1 MEIKSL
7 QEQLSSA
14 EAALKQERDRADLLA
29 AEIQRLRIAASSGH
43 NSPAT
48 FPSSPC
54 GAAPTS
60 PASPHQNQ
68 QNTTSRFD
76 LTNGN
81 NSNNGVPSLP
91 SADTNTDMVLVSRA
105 TLEML
110 YLKERAMDA
119 VKEGIT
125 IADAQAPDMPLV
137 YVNQGFAR
145 LTGYPVEA
153 FSLGKNCRF
162 LQGPGTEEEEVQRLS
177 QAVKSG
183 QAIVVQI
190 TNYKRNGNPFLNYLS
205 LTPVHDDRGTLTH
218 YVGIQ
223 ADITELVLRRKA
235 ELAAKHAAVE
245 AAAAT
250 EAKSQFLARMSHEI
264 RTPLNGMIAVGQLLA
279 DTKLTAAQWDL
290 VNTIRCSGEALL
302 TLITDILDF
311 SKIEANKMVLSSVP
325 FALESTIEAAMEI
338 AGLHAVRK
346 RLQAAYHVAPDVP
359 AWVVGDA
366 QRLQQVLLNIL
377 NNALKFTEAGEVL
390 LEVWVQPV
398 LTGISRSPSTQ
409 EVCRDTANANT
420 PGTATTT
427 TPAPLDDNQNEN
439 ENGEYEIH
447 FSVRDTGIG
456 ISRADLIRLFQSF
469 SQVDASPT
477 RRFGG
482 SGLGLAIS
490 QKLSEAMGGR
500 MWAESAGLGR
510 GSAFRWCIKT
520 KKATESDITT
530 AKLNRNGGWGRH
542 LSSHSMNG
550 GHSGVSTG
558 DIDECDV
565 SSVLRGKKVLLVE
578 PCDMVRQVMLLAL
591 RQWGCDVCAVES
603 ERAAVAKLQL
613 RPGQAP
619 ATPTP
624 STPASASRVLSGE
637 KSRLSLAK
645 AAGVELRDALA
656 ASAACS
662 GPFDVVVLDVDHS
675 AVLHALMESCNA
687 TEAQKVVFLGWPGQ
701 GNPEDDEEN
710 KYLSEEEQQVH
721 RQQKRQQHQAEND
734 SALKASSS
742 RSRSLPTEAAPPAYA
757 SGALEPI
764 QAVAL
769 PPKILTDPSIAIT
782 TTTTKVGI
790 TAAAGTD
797 GEEFSGALSGND
809 RRQLGYVVVSR
820 PVRQGR
826 LRLGLQEVLDMEIVD
841 HKITSNNSLPCSPS
855 AAASAASAAAGGGG
869 GGGGGG
875 SSTGSPCKA
884 QAPNGV
890 SSPTARKQHH
900 SKSSTSLSPSTA
912 ALSDNAA
919 LPSATA
925 APMITTTTIMS
936 GPTTGSHSPHSRCSE
951 AERTASESGTA
962 SPLKRSIGSSS
973 SLLQAAP
980 MKRISS
986 GSSLAT
992 ADGGGLLGTTALLDN
1007 SSRKLLIAEDNAINM
1022 KVALGILRRLGFT
1035 NVVTAPDGV
1044 AAVEAVAA
1052 AGGPAA
1058 FDAILMDLHMPKKG
1072 GIEAV
1077 QDILRAWPNQRTK
1090 IIAVTADAFEDTRDT
1105 CVANGFTGW
1114 LAKPFRVEEFA
1125 RIMGQES

>member
-1 MEIKSL
+1 M
-7 QEQLSSA
+7 
-14 EAALKQERDRADLLA
+14 
-29 AEIQRLRIAASSGH
+29 QR
-43 NSPAT
+43 
-48 FPSSPC
+48 
-54 GAAPTS
+54 
-60 PASPHQNQ
+60 
-68 QNTTSRFD
+68 
-76 LTNGN
+76 
-81 NSNNGVPSLP
+81 
-91 SADTNTDMVLVSRA
+91 
-105 TLEML
+105 
-110 YLKERAMDA
+110 
-119 VKEGIT
+119 
-125 IADAQAPDMPLV
+125 
-137 YVNQGFAR
+137 
-145 LTGYPVEA
+145 
-153 FSLGKNCRF
+153 
-162 LQGPGTEEEEVQRLS
+162 
-177 QAVKSG
+177 
-183 QAIVVQI
+183 
-190 TNYKRNGNPFLNYLS
+190 
-205 LTPVHDDRGTLTH
+205 
-218 YVGIQ
+218 
-223 ADITELVLRRKA
+223 
-235 ELAAKHAAVE
+235 
-245 AAAAT
+245 
-250 EAKSQFLARMSHEI
+250 QFLARMSHEI

-338 AGLHAVRK
+338 AGLHAARK
-346 RLQAAYHVAPDVP
+346 RLQAAYNVAPTVP
-359 AWVVGDA
+359 AWIVGDA

-390 LEVWVQPV
+390 LEVWAHPVQAG
-398 LTGISRSPSTQ
+398 TSRSPSQ
-409 EVCRDTANANT
+409 ELGSDNTDANT
-420 PGTATTT
+420 TGTASSST
-427 TPAPLDDNQNEN
+427 TPSPRDDTENEKDNEN
-439 ENGEYEIH
+439 EEYEIH

-456 ISRADLIRLFQSF
+456 ISKADLIRLFQSF

-490 QKLSEAMGGR
+490 RKLSEAMGGR

-520 KKATESDITT
+520 KKATENDIIA

-542 LSSHSMNG
+542 LSSHSTNNG
-550 GHSGVSTG
+550 AASVSGG
-558 DIDECDV
+558 
-565 SSVLRGKKVLLVE
+565 SSAKVTSKNVVYSILQGKKVLLVE

-591 RQWGCDVCAVES
+591 RQWGCDVCAVDS

-619 ATPTP
+619 TTPIP
-624 STPASASRVLSGE
+624 LTPASASRVLNGE

-656 ASAACS
+656 ASAACN
-662 GPFDVVVLDVDHS
+662 GPFDVVVLDVGHS
-675 AVLHALMESCNA
+675 AVLHALMESCTA
-687 TEAQKVVFLGWPGQ
+687 TEAQKIVFLGWPGQ

-710 KYLSEEEQQVH
+710 KYLSEEEQQAY
-721 RQQKRQQHQAEND
+721 RQQQQQVEIE
-734 SALKASSS
+734 SASLALSGGS
-742 RSRSLPTEAAPPAYA
+742 RSNRALPKEAAPPAYA
-757 SGALEPI
+757 SGALDSI

-769 PPKILTDPSIAIT
+769 PPRILTDPSIAIT
-782 TTTTKVGI
+782 ATTATVSGI
-790 TAAAGTD
+790 TTGTAGIAAAGTE
-797 GEEFSGALSGND
+797 GKESSGALTGND
-809 RRQLGYVVVSR
+809 RRQLGYVAVSR
-820 PVRQGR
+820 PVRQGK
-826 LRLGLQEVLDMEIVD
+826 LRLSLEEVLEMEIVD
-841 HKITSNNSLPCSPS
+841 YKTTGVPLPCSPN
-855 AAASAASAAAGGGG
+855 AAAAGGNGG
-869 GGGGGG
+869 ASGDKNA
-875 SSTGSPCKA
+875 SSTDSA
-884 QAPNGV
+884 QPPNGNGV
-890 SSPTARKQHH
+890 SSPTSREQQHN
-900 SKSSTSLSPSTA
+900 KSSTFPSPSLS
-912 ALSDNAA
+912 ALADNAA
-919 LPSATA
+919 ALLNINA
-925 APMITTTTIMS
+925 APTSASTAVATGTGS
-936 GPTTGSHSPHSRCSE
+936 GPTTGSYSPHSRSD
-951 AERTASESGTA
+951 AERSASESGTG
-962 SPLKRSIGSSS
+962 SPLKRSIASSN

>member
-7 QEQLSSA
+7 QEQLADA
-14 EAALKQERDRADLLA
+14 ELKLKQERDRADLLA
-29 AEIQRLRIAASSGH
+29 TEIQRLRLAASSGH
-43 NSPAT
+43 TSPAT

-60 PASPHQNQ
+60 PASPQNNQ
-68 QNTTSRFD
+68 TTRFD
-76 LTNGN
+76 
-81 NSNNGVPSLP
+81 PSLP
-91 SADTNTDMVLVSRA
+91 HPNSSSTINLPNDTPDMVLVPRA

-177 QAVKSG
+177 QAIKSG
-183 QAIVVQI
+183 NAIVVQI
-190 TNYKRNGNPFLNYLS
+190 TNYKRSGDPFLNYLS
-205 LTPVHDDRGTLTH
+205 LTPVHDPGSGILTH

-235 ELAAKHAAVE
+235 ELAAKHAKHQAE
-245 AAAAT
+245 AAT

-325 FALESTIEAAMEI
+325 FSLESTIEAAMEI
-338 AGLHAVRK
+338 AGLHAARK
-346 RLQAAYHVAPDVP
+346 RLQAAYHVAPGVP

-390 LEVWVQPV
+390 LEVWVQPI
-398 LTGISRSPSTQ
+398 GSRSVSQELALHLALPSASSLSSTDATSSSSTSNNIITSASTD
-409 EVCRDTANANT
+409 RSKN
-420 PGTATTT
+420 TTT
-427 TPAPLDDNQNEN
+427 TAAIES
-439 ENGEYEIH
+439 EKKEEEEYEIH

-456 ISRADLIRLFQSF
+456 ISKPDLIRLFQSF

-490 QKLSEAMGGR
+490 QKLSEAMGGK

-520 KKATESDITT
+520 KKASASAISA
-530 AKLNRNGGWGRH
+530 AKLNRNGGWGRR
-542 LSSHSMNG
+542 
-550 GHSGVSTG
+550 
-558 DIDECDV
+558 
-565 SSVLRGKKVLLVE
+565 SSVDGAAAPGDGGGSSSNNNTTNKKSIVQNKKVLLVE

-591 RQWGCDVCAVES
+591 RQWGCDVCAVDS
-603 ERAAVAKLQL
+603 ECAAIAKLQL
-613 RPGQAP
+613 RPGQT
-619 ATPTP
+619 TPEE
-624 STPASASRVLSGE
+624 AASRVMSAA
-637 KSRLSLAK
+637 KSRLSLVK

-656 ASAACS
+656 ASAACN
-662 GPFDVVVLDVDHS
+662 GPFDVVVLDVNHS
-675 AVLHALMESCNA
+675 AVLHALMESCTA

-710 KYLSEEEQQVH
+710 QYTLTEDEQQL
-721 RQQKRQQHQAEND
+721 QQQLETSTSVELSQQGGQLENN
-734 SALKASSS
+734 S
-742 RSRSLPTEAAPPAYA
+742 RSRSLPKEAAPPAYA
-757 SGALEPI
+757 SGQLEPI

-769 PPKILTDPSIAIT
+769 PPKILTEAQSIGAAPP
-782 TTTTKVGI
+782 
-790 TAAAGTD
+790 AAAG
-797 GEEFSGALSGND
+797 GAHGGALSGND

-826 LRLGLQEVLDMEIVD
+826 LRLGLEEVLEMEIVD
-841 HKITSNNSLPCSPS
+841 HYKISSASLP
-855 AAASAASAAAGGGG
+855 
-869 GGGGGG
+869 
-875 SSTGSPCKA
+875 T
-884 QAPNGV
+884 
-890 SSPTARKQHH
+890 SPTATAVALDITRKEGDDDLHAQNNEGGHLSH
-900 SKSSTSLSPSTA
+900 RNHNTSSSTAVVQTL
-912 ALSDNAA
+912 
-919 LPSATA
+919 
-925 APMITTTTIMS
+925 ITTTTTPTTMTTTTAS
-936 GPTTGSHSPHSRCSE
+936 PVNTTTGSYHSRSE
-951 AERTASESGTA
+951 AEHTHSESGTG
-962 SPLKRSIGSSS
+962 SPLKRSTLGNSSS
-973 SLLQAAP
+973 NSLLQAAP

-992 ADGGGLLGTTALLDN
+992 ADGGGLLGGTTLLDN

-1035 NVVTAPDGV
+1035 NIVTAPDGV

-1058 FDAILMDLHMPKKG
+1058 FDAILMDLHMPRKG

-1077 QDILRAWPNQRTK
+1077 QDILRAWPNQKTK
-1090 IIAVTADAFEDTRDT
+1090 IIAVTADAFEDTRDS
-1105 CVANGFTGW
+1105 CIANGFSGW

-1125 RIMGQES
+1125 RIMGEERQLEICRANS